1 MMILKLALLTCF
13 FYLLIAA
20 LLELTLTVVAH
31 VNDGVIVGG
40 KLIAWGSAFAVV
52 WLISFSTAFYFIHSS
67 IMAKLPR

>member
-1 MMILKLALLTCF
+1 MMILQLALLTCF

-40 KLIAWGSAFAVV
+40 KLITWGSAFAVV
-52 WLISFSTAFYFIHSS
+52 WLISFSTAFYIIHSS